1 MAVFCAVERASE
13 AVGRRDAAA
22 LRCHGERTGGLGA
35 LLGMRSVRAG
45 EVKASSAAHA
55 AALAPREAAAACRL
69 PSQLQKLEHL
79 CFRDMNIRQADA
91 AAMSD

>member
-22 LRCHGERTGGLGA
+22 LRCHGERTGGPGA

-55 AALAPREAAAACRL
+55 AALAPREAEQTLIGVHARQGRR
-69 PSQLQKLEHL
+69 PHIIHTHQLE
-79 CFRDMNIRQADA
+79 ADR
-91 AAMSD
+91 